1 MRYRISRQ
9 ADRDLD
15 GIWRHIAVDS
25 EHAANRVDEAIHL
38 AIKRLAGMPGMGHTR
53 AEVSDPR
60 YASGRFIPI

>member
-25 EHAANRVDEAIHL
+25 EDAANRVDEAIHF
-38 AIKRLAGMPGMGHTR
+38 ATRSRDWRGCRAWDTPGLK
-53 AEVSDPR
+53 
-60 YASGRFIPI
+60 